1 MKSRNIILA
10 ALLTA
15 MPSAM
20 TAQENIQKAFDALR
34 KSKNQQEVSSRYNV
48 EKNPETGQMEG
59 MSDVYDFT
67 IPNPQDKQ
75 LITAI
80 RDAFRQDEPKA
91 YSISTGTQG
100 GSSNYTSLAVGHSNG
115 GGVAIGLMEGSQ
127 YIYACFLDPS
137 DPDKKYRYAYALEW
151 VENRKSISGRIVKTY
166 ATTPKFRQGSSTL
179 RSSIVVKGNKAYV
192 NGQEFSFGNGFPLD
206 GSSVFASDSTSFHTQ
221 GSSESWLS
229 QFNTYKNLFL
239 KYPDGTAANY
249 YATYIYKLCKKADS
263 LDDAEKNMVADELGK
278 LKGKTKDEFIQELFD
293 MSIERLKK

>member
-1 MKSRNIILA
+1 MKSKNIILA

-20 TAQENIQKAFDALR
+20 MAQENIQKAFDALR

-67 IPNPQDKQ
+67 IPNPQDKE

-91 YSISTGTQG
+91 YSVSTGTQG
-100 GSSNYTSLAVGHSNG
+100 GASNYTSLAVGSSNG

-137 DPDKKYRYAYALEW
+137 DPDKKHRYAYALEW

-166 ATTPKFRQGSSTL
+166 ATLPKFRQGPSTL

-192 NGQEFSFGNGFPLD
+192 NGQEFSFGNGFSFD
-206 GSSVFASDSTSFHTQ
+206 GSSVFSSDSTSFHIQ

-263 LDDAEKNMVADELGK
+263 LDDAEKKVVADELEK
-278 LKGKTKDEFIQELFD
+278 LKNKSKDEFIQELFD

>member
-48 EKNPETGQMEG
+48 EKNPDTGQMEG

-75 LITAI
+75 LVTAV

-91 YSISTGTQG
+91 YSISTGSQG
-100 GSSNYTSLAVGHSNG
+100 GSSNYTSLAVGNSNE

-127 YIYACFLDPS
+127 YIYACFLDPA
-137 DPDKKYRYAYALEW
+137 DPEKKFRYAYALEW
-151 VENRKSISGRIVKTY
+151 VENKGKIKGKIVKTY
-166 ATTPKFRQGSSTL
+166 ATLPKFRQGPSTL
-179 RSSIVVKGNKAYV
+179 RSSIVVNGNKAYV
-192 NGQEFSFGNGFPLD
+192 NGREFSLGNGFSFD
-206 GSSVFASDSTSFHTQ
+206 GSSAFSSDSTFFNTQ
-221 GSSESWLS
+221 RSSESWLN

-239 KYPDGTAANY
+239 KRPDGTAANY
-249 YATYIYKLCKKADS
+249 YATYIYKLCKSADC
-263 LDDAEKNMVADELGK
+263 LDDAEKNMVAGELHK
-278 LKGKTKDEFIQELFD
+278 LKNKSKDEFIQELFD
-293 MSIERLKK
+293 MSIVRLKK

>member
-67 IPNPQDKQ
+67 IPNLQDKQ

-80 RDAFRQDEPKA
+80 REAFRQDEPKA
-91 YSISTGTQG
+91 YSVSTGTQG
-100 GSSNYTSLAVGHSNG
+100 GSSNYTSLAVGNSNK

-127 YIYACFLDPS
+127 YIYACFLDLS
-137 DPDKKYRYAYALEW
+137 DPDKKHRYAYALEW
-151 VENRKSISGRIVKTY
+151 VENKGKIKGKIVKTY
-166 ATTPKFRQGSSTL
+166 ATTPKFRQGPSTL

-192 NGQEFSFGNGFPLD
+192 NGQEFSFGNGFSFD
-206 GSSVFASDSTSFHTQ
+206 GSSVFASDSTSFHIQ

-249 YATYIYKLCKKADS
+249 YATYIYKLCKKSDS

>member
-91 YSISTGTQG
+91 YSVSTGTQG

-137 DPDKKYRYAYALEW
+137 DPDKKHRYAYALEW

-166 ATTPKFRQGSSTL
+166 ATTPKFRQGPSTL

-206 GSSVFASDSTSFHTQ
+206 GSSVFSSDSTSFHIQ

-249 YATYIYKLCKKADS
+249 YATYIYKLCKKSDS